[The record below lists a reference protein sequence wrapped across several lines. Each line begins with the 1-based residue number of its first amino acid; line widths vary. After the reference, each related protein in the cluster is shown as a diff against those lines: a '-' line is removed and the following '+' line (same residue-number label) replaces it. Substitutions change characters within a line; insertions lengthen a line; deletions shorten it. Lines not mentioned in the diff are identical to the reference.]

1 MKNKF
6 ILKLVRTLMNKS
18 EEHLEVDIHC
28 KHRRLFPNNS
38 FVRDLVT
45 ILNDKNIKVSV
56 SPNYNCICWT
66 RAAMSCCYASPE
78 RIPTK

>member
-6 ILKLVRTLMNKS
+6 ILKLVRTLKNKS

-28 KHRRLFPNNS
+28 KHKRLFPNNS

-45 ILNDKNIKVSV
+45 ILNEKNIKASA
-56 SPNYNCICWT
+56 SSRYNILM
-66 RAAMSCCYASPE
+66 RN
-78 RIPTK
+78 